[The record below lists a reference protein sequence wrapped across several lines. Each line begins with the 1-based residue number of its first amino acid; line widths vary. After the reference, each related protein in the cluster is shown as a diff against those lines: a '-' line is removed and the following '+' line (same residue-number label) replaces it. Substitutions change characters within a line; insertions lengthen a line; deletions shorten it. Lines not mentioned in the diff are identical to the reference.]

1 MQAMLAE
8 DASGREAMTSHAK
21 IIAYGLAIAGIFSV
35 AYWLLMSL
43 LRDWRQK
50 P

>member
-1 MQAMLAE
+1 MSRNAE
-8 DASGREAMTSHAK
+8 V
-21 IIAYGLAIAGIFSV
+21 IAYGLAFAGIFSV

-43 LRDWRQK
+43 LKDWRQK